1 MAATSRGVVVKKK
14 KQKIKKVRKSI
25 VFFGG
30 SGFVGSYFVKRLLQ
44 NNHKVIIYD
53 LVKPEF
59 KDKNLKFIKGD
70 ILDKKKISKT
80 IKKDHIIFNFAGWA
94 DLESAPN
101 NLADVKKLNIEGNTN
116 ILEICEKKKVK
127 RFVYASTLY
136 VFSKYGGIYKETK
149 KECEKII
156 ENSKVPYTILR
167 FGSLYGL
174 GAKKGNAIYD
184 ILQMAIKYKKITY
197 WGNGDEV
204 RQYIHAR
211 DAAKICDV
219 IFNSEHERKP
229 ILITGLEDTRMKDL
243 LNIVKEIF
251 LGDIELNYDYDKR
264 TDAHYKNTPFS
275 LDYHTSYTPKIGEK
289 IIFKSYTDIGQG
301 IFEMANYLIKKS
313 K

>member
-116 ILEICEKKKVK
+116 ILEICEKKKLKDLFMLVHYMFLVNMEEFIK
-127 RFVYASTLY
+127 KLKKPTIINAFLDCIIA
-136 VFSKYGGIYKETK
+136 VFS
-149 KECEKII
+149 
-156 ENSKVPYTILR
+156 S
-167 FGSLYGL
+167 FGLDACL
-174 GAKKGNAIYD
+174 FAFCAIYRP
-184 ILQMAIKYKKITY
+184 LVYF
-197 WGNGDEV
+197 
-204 RQYIHAR
+204 
-211 DAAKICDV
+211 C
-219 IFNSEHERKP
+219 
-229 ILITGLEDTRMKDL
+229 L
-243 LNIVKEIF
+243 
-251 LGDIELNYDYDKR
+251 
-264 TDAHYKNTPFS
+264 
-275 LDYHTSYTPKIGEK
+275 
-289 IIFKSYTDIGQG
+289 
-301 IFEMANYLIKKS
+301 
-313 K
+313 

>member
-1 MAATSRGVVVKKK
+1 VKKN
-14 KQKIKKVRKSI
+14 I

-30 SGFVGSYFVKRLLQ
+30 SGFVGSYFVKRLLL

-59 KDKNLKFIKGD
+59 NHKHLKFIKGD
-70 ILDKKKISKT
+70 ILDKKKISQI
-80 IKKDHIIFNFAGWA
+80 IKKNHIIFNFAGWA
-94 DLESAPN
+94 DLETASN
-101 NLADVKKLNIEGNTN
+101 NLSDVKKFNIEGNSN
-116 ILEICEKKKVK
+116 ILEICEKKKIK
-127 RFVYASTLY
+127 RFIYASTLY
-136 VFSKYGGIYKETK
+136 VFSKYGGIYKDTK

-167 FGSLYGL
+167 FGSLYGI

-184 ILQMAIKYKKITY
+184 ILQMAIQKKKITY

-211 DAAKICDV
+211 DAAKICDS
-219 IFNSEHERKP
+219 ILNYEHERKP

-251 LGDIELNYDYDKR
+251 LGDIELDFDYDKR
-264 TDAHYKNTPFS
+264 TDSHYKNTPFS
-275 LDYHTSYTPKIGEK
+275 LDYTANYIPKIGEK
-289 IIFKSYTDIGQG
+289 ILFNSYTDIGQG
-301 IFEMANYLIKKS
+301 IFEMANHLIKNS